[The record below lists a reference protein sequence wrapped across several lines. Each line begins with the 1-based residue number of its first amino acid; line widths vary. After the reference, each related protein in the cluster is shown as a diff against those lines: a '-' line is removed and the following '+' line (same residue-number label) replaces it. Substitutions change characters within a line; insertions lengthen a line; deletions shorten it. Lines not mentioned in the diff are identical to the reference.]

1 MLFFTLNLCALQGI
15 QRKEDEE
22 EKQEK
27 QNKKKNLWKYEI
39 LYTVYVIFMQ
49 VHCNKIK
56 TFHIKT
62 LTTYI
67 QNIKERERK
76 KNC

>member
-1 MLFFTLNLCALQGI
+1 MLFKAF
-15 QRKEDEE
+15 KEKKT
-22 EKQEK
+22 EKRNK
-27 QNKKKNLWKYEI
+27 KKKKKNLWKYEI

-67 QNIKERERK
+67 LNIKERERERGK
-76 KNC
+76 KTIEQQ